1 MQGNC
6 GDDRDF
12 ARRRCGPQVF
22 ACTTSRSCPKS
33 GFERQGRRYLDRLV
47 LAARYQETRVVDK
60 EIIDPVAVGVD
71 IALVSEA
78 T

>member
-1 MQGNC
+1 MTE
-6 GDDRDF
+6 DF

-22 ACTTSRSCPKS
+22 ACTTSRPCPKS

-47 LAARYQETRVVDK
+47 LAARYQETRVIYK